1 MKKFLLLLSVV
12 ALSFTG
18 CYTDDLGPDEPVVN
32 DIVLSQDR
40 VEVENS
46 GASVSIAVTS
56 DYPWSATT
64 SNEWIVV
71 ETSNGD
77 AGESR
82 LRFSVAANET
92 TAQRNGSILVYCDS
106 YNLSAE
112 LTVVQAAGT
121 GEENPDSGETPD
133 TGEWVLLTDASGN
146 PAKGKFRGNDL
157 FSIVGADPNVEIEV
171 NVYEHKS
178 RKGYYKVEKPWMLS
192 TALGFGFSSVEEA
205 LAAGLGGFDTDFV
218 IDATNPNQVI
228 IEEQSVG
235 VDVGYGEMFVLSG
248 YPDYMDA
255 ASGSGTLVDGVITF
269 PTRGCLLFLPAY
281 NASSLYYGNTNG
293 MFRLTLPGV
302 VVEDPLPDCKIT
314 LAVGPVSAVYPELSQ
329 QYPDETSLVYGVQGA
344 DIASAQLL
352 IAPTNLINEYIV
364 GGAIL
369 EDLIRGFGEDLSS
382 KLSQINGDGFINIAT
397 GLEPATSYTVAVYAQ
412 NVYGNSNTAILV
424 HTTSGASSENPC
436 NFDGMV
442 MLPSQYSPDY
452 TTSYPDY
459 SSLFL
464 GLMGSEIQSIQYYLN
479 TSEIVSTWTDTP
491 EALVATYGAD
501 IPASIIERINSNGS
515 SVVPLGGLS
524 ADTEYTFILVAT
536 NIYGSTKTL
545 VLTKK
550 TAVAPV
556 YTGELV
562 VGDYSMYCKYV
573 YGNEAAGE
581 FMESSN
587 VFTLASNNASN
598 TDFLV
603 TNIGI
608 TNGATWHAK
617 YDSAAG
623 TLTLDGTELGSEDYG
638 NLFGELYGYADSGK
652 TMAYGFFSYASA
664 ESNGNDPLVLTV
676 DPSTKQLSGLATA
689 EFAVQAHQLTDGYP
703 FVGYYAYFVNSL
715 TEIAPYT
722 ATRKMKP
729 ATLSAKSVSP
739 MVRAP
744 FSSVKI
750 DKSLLES
757 KSKFKS
763 LKVADVEVINGSSLM
778 KNTLKSVKSVP
789 VQGKVNMMKLRTIRT
804 ANINADAVAMQVR

>member
-121 GEENPDSGETPD
+121 GEDNPDSGETPD
-133 TGEWVLLTDASGN
+133 TDEWVLLTDANGN
-146 PAKGKFRGNDL
+146 QAKGKFRGNDL
-157 FSIVGADPNVEIEV
+157 FTSLFNIDANVEIDV

-178 RKGYYKVEKPWMLS
+178 RKGYYKFEDPWALS
-192 TALGFGFSSVEEA
+192 LALGFGYDSVAELEA
-205 LAAGLGGFDTDFV
+205 EGVTITHADFL
-218 IDATNPNQVI
+218 IDASNPNQVVF
-228 IEEQSVG
+228 EQQEAG
-235 VDVGYGEMFVLSG
+235 VDIGYGPMVVESG
-248 YPDYMDA
+248 YPTYLDA
-255 ASGSGTLVDGVITF
+255 ASGAGTLVDGVITF
-269 PTRGCLLFLPAY
+269 PTKGCIIAMPSYSSNAY
-281 NASSLYYGNTNG
+281 YANNNG
-293 MFRLTLPGV
+293 MFRLMLPGA
-302 VVEDPLPDCKIT
+302 VVEEQLPACKVT

-369 EDLIRGFGEDLSS
+369 EDLIRGCGEDLSS
-382 KLSQINGDGFINIAT
+382 KLSQINGDGYINIAT
-397 GLEPATSYTVAVYAQ
+397 GLEPGTSYTVAVYAQ
-412 NVYGNSNTAILV
+412 NVYGNSNTAMLGF
-424 HTTSGASSENPC
+424 TTSSASSANPC
-436 NFDGMV
+436 NIDGVM
-442 MLPSQYSPDY
+442 MLPSQFDPAY
-452 TTSYPDY
+452 TASYPDQ

-464 GLMGSEIQSIQYYLN
+464 RLMGSEIRSMKYYLN
-479 TSEIVSTWTDTP
+479 TSEVVSTWTDTP

-501 IPASIIERINSNGS
+501 FPASTIESINSNG
-515 SVVPLGGLS
+515 VVLVPFKNLS
-524 ADTEYTFILVAT
+524 ADTEYTAIISAV
-536 NIYGSTKTL
+536 NIYGEIKTL
-545 VLTKK
+545 VFTGK
-550 TAVAPV
+550 TAADN

-587 VFTLASNNASN
+587 VFTLASNGGSH

-608 TNGATWHAK
+608 KNGGTTWNAK

-623 TLTLDGTELGSEDYG
+623 TLTLDGTELGYESSG
-638 NLFGELYGYADSGK
+638 NLFGELYGYADSAQ

-676 DPSTKQLSGLATA
+676 DPSTKQLSGLAT
-689 EFAVQAHQLTDGYP
+689 EQFSIEVYQLSDGSLL
-703 FVGYYAYFVNSL
+703 GYYAYFVNSL

-729 ATLSAKSVSP
+729 ATLSAKSLSP

-763 LKVADVEVINGSSLM
+763 LKVADVEVIDGSSLM

-789 VQGKVNMMKLRTIRT
+789 VQGKVNMMKLRTLNLK
-804 ANINADAVAMQVR
+804 AEAVAMQVR